1 MKTWSEAYKEN
12 TALSFYAFRSLST
25 FDHEIPTDGQFL
37 HHLYQYPYLS
47 QAKNYMSFSM
57 TLPKATEQPLFYVG
71 IYAAIGLASAS
82 ASVLSVTAQYTG
94 ALRASR
100 ILFKSAF
107 SPVVVPFLIPTT

>member
-12 TALSFYAFRSLST
+12 TALPFYAFRSLSI

-37 HHLYQYPYLS
+37 HQYPYLS
-47 QAKNYMSFSM
+47 QAKNCVSFGM

-71 IYAAIGLASAS
+71 IYAAIGLASAL

-100 ILFKSAF
+100 ILFK
-107 SPVVVPFLIPTT
+107 